1 MMTYHTTLIFIV
13 HILYILLLIAAA
25 IPICPFGTLYKKLS
39 LFLLTGDTK
48 KKFILN
54 SRGQKGLLM
63 CICGGS
69 TSKSHHKN
77 SPPLL
82 NYVLNGHPGP
92 CPDKEVFALFL
103 VELCLS
109 DKKPQ

>member
-1 MMTYHTTLIFIV
+1 M
-13 HILYILLLIAAA
+13 
-25 IPICPFGTLYKKLS
+25 
-39 LFLLTGDTK
+39 
-48 KKFILN
+48 
-54 SRGQKGLLM
+54 LLM